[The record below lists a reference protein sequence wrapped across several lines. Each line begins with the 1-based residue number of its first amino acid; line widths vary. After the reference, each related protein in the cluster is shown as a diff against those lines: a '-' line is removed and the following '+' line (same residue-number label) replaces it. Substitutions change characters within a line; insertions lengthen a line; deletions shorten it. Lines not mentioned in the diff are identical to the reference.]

1 MDDYKYLFTLQ
12 KLIEELTARGDRR
25 ADRATVLW
33 REIEEQLSRIDFNGS
48 TGSAAQGDWTGR
60 KELSPEGDKIVSGDH
75 KMANG
80 FRFSDFNELRRMI
93 ADAIIELTN

>member
-1 MDDYKYLFTLQ
+1 M
-12 KLIEELTARGDRR
+12 
-25 ADRATVLW
+25 LW
-33 REIEEQLSRIDFNGS
+33 KEIEEQLGRIDFNGS

-80 FRFSDFNELRRMI
+80 FTFSDYDVLRRKI
-93 ADAIIELTN
+93 ADAIIELTASR